1 MTHTT
6 EFIMVVSDSEDYLT
20 GYHIFSEKVN
30 RKLRVGY
37 ELHGPPVSVERV
49 MCQAMTRPQELN
61 GDGVFANART
71 GDTTYFQR
79 KPDAGVSHLS

>member
-1 MTHTT
+1 MTNTT

-37 ELHGPPVSVERV
+37 QLHGPPVSVERV
-49 MCQAMTRPQELN
+49 LCQAMIRAQEVD
-61 GDGVFANART
+61 GDGAFSNART

-79 KPDAGVSHLS
+79 KPDGTVAQPG